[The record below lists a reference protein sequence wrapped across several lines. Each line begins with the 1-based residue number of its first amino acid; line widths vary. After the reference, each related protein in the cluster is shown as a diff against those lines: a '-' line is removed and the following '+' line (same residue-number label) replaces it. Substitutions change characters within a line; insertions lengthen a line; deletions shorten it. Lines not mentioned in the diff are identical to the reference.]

1 MSQTYNPEKWKWA
14 LDACQEAI
22 TLAED
27 NGHRLYESPNATA
40 AATAAERGE
49 INYHDC
55 FVEPLWNTTEYLWA
69 MGDQTGI
76 EHLQRYGG
84 ARLKLPVQYR
94 RLLHQHRSD
103 VRVRGDVLHAQRP
116 AVGPRP
122 RDHAYR
128 PLCL

>member
-40 AATAAERGE
+40 AAAERGE
-49 INYHDC
+49 INYDDC

-76 EHLQRYGG
+76 EHL
-84 ARLKLPVQYR
+84 LPSVTERAPEAAVQYR

-103 VRVRGDVLHAQRP
+103 VRVRGDVLHAQRS